1 MPFEPSTVST
11 MSCGLRLT
19 VPAPL
24 RVTICPTDSPR
35 MLALAAPG
43 GEVRGA
49 AAIGPLSF
57 QFGGREFTEP
67 EVATYD
73 FGPASNSYGVRIS
86 GLLGYPLLRRAVV
99 RINYRDG
106 LLAVEQ

>member
-1 MPFEPSTVST
+1 VDRSIALAE
-11 MSCGLRLT
+11 R
-19 VPAPL
+19 
-24 RVTICPTDSPR
+24 PTDSPR

-67 EVATYD
+67 EVATFD

-86 GLLGYPLLRRAVV
+86 GLLGYPLLRRSVV